1 MKNNKRGSHV
11 GVILS
16 FAIFITFVM
25 FLYVLVQPNLVDS
38 ETQVSALRT
47 LQRDILQ
54 NVSDN
59 LTITGVKIS
68 IPAGSQSCLRLQDFF
83 INTQIGDRLLASDE
97 IGTTFEMYK
106 SSDNNGRDLLLYSG
120 QASDKWAATDKTV
133 IRIYNSSEFEIVGVQ
148 TPSDPPGGQC
158 NKQIIPPNYLVGY
171 TSTREVV
178 MASKLNN
185 LIEIYNRSDPF
196 LGYIP
201 LKEKF
206 GLVSDFGF
214 NFTYQN
220 KTSVGTTKQVSQ
232 SRAVEVLETPV
243 IYCSPNRI
251 IESGSLNVRIW

>member
-25 FLYVLVQPNLVDS
+25 FLYVLIQPNLVDQ

-54 NVSDN
+54 NVSEN
-59 LTITGVKIS
+59 LTITGVKLS
-68 IPAGSQSCLRLQDFF
+68 ITGNAQSCLKLINFF
-83 INTQIGDRLLASDE
+83 ETTHMGYNLGASDE
-97 IGTTFEMYK
+97 TGSSLYVYK
-106 SSDNNGRDLLLYSG
+106 SEDGKDLLVSSG
-120 QASDKWAATDKTV
+120 EANLKLQDDDKTV
-133 IRIYNSSEFEIVGVQ
+133 VRVYNSSSFKEIETISSGSF
-148 TPSDPPGGQC
+148 TYAHC
-158 NKQIIPPNYLVGY
+158 NIPEVIYSPGY

-178 MASKLNN
+178 MASKLKS
-185 LIEIYNRSDPF
+185 LIELYGNPDPF

-243 IYCSPNRI
+243 IYCSPSRI